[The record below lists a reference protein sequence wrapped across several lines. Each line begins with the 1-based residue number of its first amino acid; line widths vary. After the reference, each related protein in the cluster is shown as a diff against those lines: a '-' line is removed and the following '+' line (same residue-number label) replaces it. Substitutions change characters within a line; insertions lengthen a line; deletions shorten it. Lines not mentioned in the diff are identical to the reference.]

1 MDFARRA
8 ALARGRRAERED
20 ALSWE
25 ARAFLLFARIAE
37 EKGYEE
43 AERIFHRIWRVSRER
58 LNPNNRP
65 PRSKAK
71 GVRKKSDQVSLYLVG
86 LWQGWKLQ
94 NPDGNE
100 EDFGRWLN
108 EWPDRQVLGIRLVN
122 PRSTARRLKAV
133 LARRASKGE

>member
-58 LNPNNRP
+58 LNPKRRP

-71 GVRKKSDQVSLYLVG
+71 GVRRKSKLVSVQLIE
-86 LWQGWKLQ
+86 LWKIWKSQ
-94 NPDGNE
+94 NSNGTE
-100 EDFGRWLN
+100 EEFGRWFN
-108 EWPDRQVLGIRLVN
+108 EWPGRSCLGIRLVN
-122 PRSTARRLKAV
+122 SRSTARRLKE
-133 LARRASKGE
+133 LARRASKGK